1 MSKAICTGGMGK
13 NPAIEKIN
21 QLNET
26 SSRMQAAAVLERRA
40 FAEERERGE
49 GSTVRRSKQIV
60 DKFGICFE
68 RGESE

>member
-26 SSRMQAAAVLERRA
+26 SSRMQAAAVLERKYSTQKEA
-40 FAEERERGE
+40 NRG
-49 GSTVRRSKQIV
+49 
-60 DKFGICFE
+60 
-68 RGESE
+68 

>member
-1 MSKAICTGGMGK
+1 MSKAICTGGMG
-13 NPAIEKIN
+13 
-21 QLNET
+21 
-26 SSRMQAAAVLERRA
+26 MQAAAGLERRA

-49 GSTVRRSKQIV
+49 GSTVRRRKQIV